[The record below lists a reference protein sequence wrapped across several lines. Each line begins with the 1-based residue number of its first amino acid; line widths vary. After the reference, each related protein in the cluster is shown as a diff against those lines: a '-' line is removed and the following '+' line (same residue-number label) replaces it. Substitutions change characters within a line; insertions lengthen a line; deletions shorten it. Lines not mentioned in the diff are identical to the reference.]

1 MTKVDT
7 LLKKGKGKLTG
18 DEVGRLM
25 IADLIEC
32 YKQAFHGGD
41 ANSGLF
47 TDKEKTELVNA
58 VEGREEIARYNKF
71 RYLND
76 FLTRFPALS
85 LANEQMFENYYFR
98 LYSLLRQ
105 VHAAENEYFFD
116 KFRPLIVTEER
127 YKELVEQELEQK
139 KSWSYTPESL
149 FFDRLKAIIE
159 DYKAGKRTGINAELD
174 KLKTQPIKRER
185 IRKFY
190 WESGA
195 NGHYETQDGKTEGQ
209 VNPAIWQD
217 LLAADELVFVDER
230 EAPEDATAF
239 DVLEYADCFY
249 YSEETDSTETLAE
262 LKEDFPTIWAFVW
275 KKLTSCKALAPLK
288 DMSYEDYF
296 TDFITLEEL
305 AKADAFD
312 YRKELTTFS
321 GLDISGY
328 SGVAVMKA
336 GKLNEETETLDRMP
350 LYHLLAEHLLEGET
364 EEIIADNIET
374 QKNALIALYAYNAA
388 LDIISEKLGI
398 EGLAIFKSDTSRYA
412 NMVAVLNDL
421 FSQFYDLTRC
431 GKVPDER
438 PAEELNAIFKKLL
451 KPIKIMELQPSEEL
465 IARMKAEFSLDAL
478 EGKGMAFT
486 DEIAQSVKDAIKG
499 E

>member
-174 KLKTQPIKRER
+174 KLKTQPIKRAR

-195 NGHYETQDGKTEGQ
+195 NGHYETQDGKTEKQ

-249 YSEETDSTETLAE
+249 YSEETDST
-262 LKEDFPTIWAFVW
+262 
-275 KKLTSCKALAPLK
+275 
-288 DMSYEDYF
+288 
-296 TDFITLEEL
+296 
-305 AKADAFD
+305 
-312 YRKELTTFS
+312 
-321 GLDISGY
+321 Y
-328 SGVAVMKA
+328 S
-336 GKLNEETETLDRMP
+336 
-350 LYHLLAEHLLEGET
+350 
-364 EEIIADNIET
+364 
-374 QKNALIALYAYNAA
+374 
-388 LDIISEKLGI
+388 
-398 EGLAIFKSDTSRYA
+398 
-412 NMVAVLNDL
+412 
-421 FSQFYDLTRC
+421 
-431 GKVPDER
+431 
-438 PAEELNAIFKKLL
+438 
-451 KPIKIMELQPSEEL
+451 
-465 IARMKAEFSLDAL
+465 
-478 EGKGMAFT
+478 
-486 DEIAQSVKDAIKG
+486 
-499 E
+499 